1 MLHEDRVVIVT
12 GAGGSGCG
20 RSISARF
27 AMNGAAIV
35 VSDIDEAGG
44 HETVR
49 RIEQSGGRAAFFQA
63 DVRNESQVQQLVSF
77 AETTFGGLS
86 VLVNNASAPH
96 GDAGLESWMDAV
108 ETDLL
113 GAIYATRFAIQAMRR
128 GQGGAIVNIA
138 SISALWH
145 GRKTPGGI
153 PGYDVAKAG
162 MIRMTTRLASLAE
175 ADGIRVNCLAPGW
188 IATNEVRRYWE
199 SLSPAERAERSM
211 PARLLTTDQISDAVV
226 RLAEDRSL
234 AGRVLVWWSEDAPR
248 LIEWGDRGYRD
259 LVEF

>member
-27 AMNGAAIV
+27 AMDCAAIV

-44 HETVR
+44 HDTVR
-49 RIEQSGGRAAFFQA
+49 GIERNGGRAAFFRA
-63 DVRNESQVQQLVSF
+63 DVRSESQVKQLVSF

-96 GDAGLESWMDAV
+96 GDAGIDSWMDAV

-113 GAIYATRFAIQAMRR
+113 GALYATRWAIEAMRR
-128 GQGGAIVNIA
+128 GHGGAIVNIA

-175 ADGIRVNCLAPGW
+175 TNGIRINCLAPGW
-188 IATNEVRRYWE
+188 IATNEVRHYWE
-199 SLSPAERAERSM
+199 SLTPTERIARGV
-211 PARLLTTDQISDAVV
+211 PARLLTTDQIAEAVV
-226 RLAEDRSL
+226 RLAENLSVTATRSL
-234 AGRVLVWWSEDAPR
+234 VQ
-248 LIEWGDRGYRD
+248 
-259 LVEF
+259 F

>member
-1 MLHEDRVVIVT
+1 MGVPSRHSFARD
-12 GAGGSGCG
+12 GAS
-20 RSISARF
+20 
-27 AMNGAAIV
+27 IV
-35 VSDIDEAGG
+35 VSDIDEPGG

-49 RIEQSGGRAAFFQA
+49 IIEQNGGRAAFFRA
-63 DVRNESQVQQLVSF
+63 DVREESQLKELVSF
-77 AETTFGGLS
+77 AETTFDRLR

-96 GDAGLESWMDAV
+96 GNAGIDSWTDAI

-113 GAIYATRFAIQAMRR
+113 GAMYATRWAAEAMRR
-128 GQGGAIVNIA
+128 GDGGAIVNIA

-162 MIRMTTRLASLAE
+162 MIRMTTRLVSLAE
-175 ADGIRVNCLAPGW
+175 TDGIRINCLAPGW
-188 IATNEVRRYWE
+188 IATDDVRRYWE
-199 SLSPAERAERSM
+199 SLTPAERLARGV
-211 PARLLTTDQISDAVV
+211 PARLLTADQISDAVV

-259 LVEF
+259 LVDF